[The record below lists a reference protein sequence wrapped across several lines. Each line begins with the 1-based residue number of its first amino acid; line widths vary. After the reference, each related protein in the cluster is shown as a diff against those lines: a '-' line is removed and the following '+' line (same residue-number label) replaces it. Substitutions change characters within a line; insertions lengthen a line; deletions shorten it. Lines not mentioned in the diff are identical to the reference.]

1 MAFTVIGIGIFA
13 VGGFWLFGGVFLRV
27 VGAFFVFV
35 GAVSLIAFGNF
46 VALFMIVLGFA
57 MWLAGHW
64 HFAFRHH
71 AYKSPL
77 ARRIFLQVLPPRYD
91 PTRNW
96 GEPVLS
102 SEPKREEVG
111 IDPPDGADNRPTPL
125 PPPPL
130 STGSGATFTGVAFVA
145 FAAFAA
151 PVSMDEVMA
160 AAGEI
165 AAQLDARVHGPD
177 SVGNGKLI
185 SIWPPASEP
194 SFVSISAR
202 PLREGVVWVR
212 GGAQGIGGGMFA
224 HTDEIES
231 ALQAKLGAVD
241 KVRPPERAEDYDREE
256 TQRLERETHEL
267 LEALAA
273 NPSSWDTL
281 AAEVYLREMKLQYMT
296 ALG

>member
-1 MAFTVIGIGIFA
+1 VVFTVIGIGILA
-13 VGGFWLFGGVFLRV
+13 VGGFWLFGGVFLRM
-27 VGAFFVFV
+27 VGAFFAFAGVI
-35 GAVSLIAFGNF
+35 SLIAFGSF
-46 VALFMIVLGFA
+46 VALFMAVLGFS

-77 ARRIFLQVLPPRYD
+77 AQRIFLQVLPPRYD
-91 PTRNW
+91 PTRDW

-102 SEPKREEVG
+102 SEPRREEVG
-111 IDPPDGADNRPTPL
+111 IGPPGGAGSPI
-125 PPPPL
+125 PPPPPPS
-130 STGSGATFTGVAFVA
+130 STESGATFTGVHFVA

-160 AAGEI
+160 AASEI
-165 AAQLDARVHGPD
+165 AAHLDARVHGPD

-185 SIWPPASEP
+185 SIWPPTSEP

-212 GGAQGIGGGMFA
+212 GGSQGIGGGMFT

-231 ALQAKLGAVD
+231 ALQARLGAVD
-241 KVRPPERAEDYDREE
+241 KVRPPERAEDYDRGE

-281 AAEVYLREMKLQYMT
+281 AAEIYLREVKLQYMT